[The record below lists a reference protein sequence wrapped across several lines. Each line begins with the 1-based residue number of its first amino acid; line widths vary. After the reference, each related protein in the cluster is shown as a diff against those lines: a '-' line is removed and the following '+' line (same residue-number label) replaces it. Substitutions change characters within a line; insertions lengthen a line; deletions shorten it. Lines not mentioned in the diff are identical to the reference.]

1 MLNQI
6 SNIKN
11 SDAYR
16 INGYKY
22 ITFLAM
28 IYLACELASLVLSF
42 KIIQLKFFFGAAASL
57 IFPITYTWNDIITE
71 VYGFKTTKKIIWF
84 VFLCDYLF
92 VLLVLFAI
100 QAPSSIPNQEESYNL
115 VLGSLWRSLSS
126 EMLGVLVGA
135 FINSIII
142 SKWKIIT
149 HGKIFWFRSICS
161 SAVGELIMLFISV
174 PLALYGTL
182 HFKEIVTLIIYAYTY
197 KIAFAVVIS
206 GPANYLANQ
215 LKSKEGIEIY
225 DYNVSYNPFFKPN

>member
-1 MLNQI
+1 MLNQLI
-6 SNIKN
+6 QIKN
-11 SDAYR
+11 TDAYS
-16 INGYKY
+16 INSYKY
-22 ITFLAM
+22 ITFLSM
-28 IYLACELASLVLSF
+28 TYLACELASLVLSF

-71 VYGFKTTKKIIWF
+71 VYGFRTAKKIIWF

-92 VLLVLFAI
+92 VLLVFFAI
-100 QAPSSIPNQEESYNL
+100 QAPSPIPNQEESYNI

-126 EMLGVLVGA
+126 EMVGVLAGA

-149 HGKIFWFRSICS
+149 HGKIFWLRSICS
-161 SAVGELIMLFISV
+161 SAIGELIMLFISV

-182 HFKEIVTLIIYAYTY
+182 NCKEIITLILYAYSY
-197 KIAFAVVIS
+197 KIIFAIVIS

-215 LKSKEGIEIY
+215 LKVREGIEIY
-225 DYNVSYNPFFKPN
+225 DYSVSYNPFRTN